1 MAATPIAA
9 DVSAVLE
16 LVGDIVAMERQ
27 RARRLAGSISSSHTE
42 PPASNAAERKF
53 FFVAAYMLSAKMEAD
68 KWEPLVGALQ
78 NYRTIGNG
86 IQKEI
91 QQVWTPVYQ
100 VVKAYKEARFDA
112 LDDGRASSLADPS
125 NPTASPAS
133 GSTSRQA
140 THAGMRACGSALDGS
155 ASGNARSKAVDP
167 ASLLLP
173 IVVPRHSGPYSYDD
187 LIASLQAS
195 TIGVYGVSMAAPA
208 SGSSCTSG
216 PGSEATS
223 CAAQL
228 GPPPSAA
235 RGCTV
240 GDRDNLRYDRALLV
254 RTARVL
260 QTAVTDMDALAMERI
275 EHWTSS
281 LLNAAERE
289 AGNERLGT
297 VHAAASVTSAL
308 DHTAVEIQK
317 QIVAV
322 DSPHEDLFAAM
333 NIEDDG
339 PANAGS
345 GRQ

>member
-1 MAATPIAA
+1 MAATPVAA

-16 LVGDIVAMERQ
+16 LVGDIVAMDRQ

-86 IQKEI
+86 IHKEI
-91 QQVWTPVYQ
+91 QQV
-100 VVKAYKEARFDA
+100 
-112 LDDGRASSLADPS
+112 
-125 NPTASPAS
+125 
-133 GSTSRQA
+133 
-140 THAGMRACGSALDGS
+140 
-155 ASGNARSKAVDP
+155 
-167 ASLLLP
+167 
-173 IVVPRHSGPYSYDD
+173 
-187 LIASLQAS
+187 S

-317 QIVAV
+317 QVVAV